1 MIVLMVL
8 RHDLKLTPRAEVESR
23 RAGVREER
31 GRAGEIASSS
41 QRHESAI
48 NLVN

>member
-1 MIVLMVL
+1 MVL
-8 RHDLKLTPRAEVESR
+8 RHDLKLTPRAEGVSR
-23 RAGVREER
+23 RAGEQEG